1 MASES
6 VTLGGVTLSPGTV
19 VQHKSGKL
27 YVCVS
32 VWSDLTGADQKA
44 GARFRAFRDGVV
56 CGSTRSLRMG
66 TYRVAPKG
74 HAFVTGGKT
83 AARPSTK
90 SVEVDGE
97 HYSVHF
103 DPAYG
108 YKITLSGTSMLL
120 GTVGLDGKTK
130 MDRSMNA
137 TPEFLERIV
146 EAFKGIKRQAPRSK
160 VYPWKAAAR
169 IEVDTTEFEWSHGRK
184 PSPSVHG
191 GWAFALD
198 GDEHLDHLFWVV
210 DTYPKALAQAKAKAK
225 HTVKVM
231 P

>member
-1 MASES
+1 MQ
-6 VTLGGVTLSPGTV
+6 TLLPTRLV
-19 VQHKSGKL
+19 VQHAPEFGLCVAMGKGNL
-27 YVCVS
+27 VMGY
-32 VWSDLTGADQKA
+32 LTGP
-44 GARFRAFRDGVV
+44 
-56 CGSTRSLRMG
+56 ST
-66 TYRVAPKG
+66 PKG